1 MTKPW
6 AKNRKE
12 IVRLYIREG
21 RTLQEV
27 KGIMKNMHNF
37 DASIR
42 SYRQWFD
49 KWDVTKYNCKKR
61 QQRRRMLQQY
71 IKQEEACDDRRSNS
85 PALRLLP
92 PPPLPQGTV
101 GRNYCQPGPIDR

>member
-1 MTKPW
+1 LFLPPYPWIRERRRRRTRPQPYVPGSSLGDPLPLSEAIITKRPFARTPHNMTKPW

-37 DASIR
+37 DASCVLNPPTSIPPEG
-42 SYRQWFD
+42 
-49 KWDVTKYNCKKR
+49 
-61 QQRRRMLQQY
+61 RRL
-71 IKQEEACDDRRSNS
+71 
-85 PALRLLP
+85 
-92 PPPLPQGTV
+92 
-101 GRNYCQPGPIDR
+101 